1 MIWLDRG
8 GSQIALWDAASSTAE
23 LDGRGTS
30 SSNIGTHPLNWQIRD
45 SDARDI
51 DFAVTGVV

>member
-1 MIWLDRG
+1 MIGQRWFSDCIMGCL
-8 GSQIALWDAASSTAE
+8 STAE